1 MKKICYKNMKAQSR
15 EFIAIYIR
23 VSTSKIYISEIN
35 FRSFLSKRI
44 IISQIDAHSLI
55 QRN

>member
-23 VSTSKIYISEIN
+23 VSISKIYISEIN